1 MFLPILQINSEELPA
16 LAIVCGDPRRAEAIS
31 RKLDDVRELSFA
43 REYRTF
49 VGTYGGVRL
58 AVVSHGVGSPGA
70 AVCFEELIRGGVGTL
85 IRVGTAGSYS
95 ADHPAGSL
103 IVSTAAIRADGLTRQ
118 LVPDGFPAVAD
129 SAVTEALY
137 DAAVQ
142 GGGVVAKGITVTLDV
157 FFNGVVEIPHKAYKA
172 AGALAV
178 EMEIAALFVIASLRG
193 ARAGAIL
200 ALDGYAD
207 ADLAAEYDPHS
218 DAVGEAVEREIN
230 AALRAAAKLSS
241 GGPDQA

>member
-1 MFLPILQINSEELPA
+1 MYLPILQVNSEDLPPY
-16 LAIVCGDPRRAEAIS
+16 AIVCGDPRRAEAIS
-31 RKLDDVRELSFA
+31 TKLTNAAELAFA

-49 VGTYGGVRL
+49 VGEYNGVKL
-58 AVVSHGVGSPGA
+58 AVVSHGVGSAGA
-70 AVCFEELIRGGVGTL
+70 AVCFEELIRGGVTTL

-103 IVSTAAIRADGLTRQ
+103 IVSTAAVRAEGLTKQ

-129 SAVTEALY
+129 SAIVDALFET
-137 DAAVQ
+137 AKESEGIVK
-142 GGGVVAKGITVTLDV
+142 KGITVTLDV
-157 FFNGVVEIPHKAYKA
+157 FFNGVVEVPHKQFKA

-178 EMEIAALFVIASLRG
+178 EMEIAALYIVATLRG

-207 ADLAAEYDPHS
+207 SDLAADYDPHT
-218 DAVGEAVEREIN
+218 DVVANAVEREIVT
-230 AALRAAAKLSS
+230 ALGAIVKLAK
-241 GGPDQA
+241 A

>member
-1 MFLPILQINSEELPA
+1 MLLPILQVQSEDLPSY
-16 LAIVCGDPRRAEAIS
+16 AIVCGDPARAARIAE
-31 RKLDDVRELSFA
+31 KLSGARELAFS

-49 VGTYGGVRL
+49 VGDYKGVKL

-70 AVCFEELIRGGVGTL
+70 AVCFEELIRGGVNTL

-103 IVSTAAIRADGLTRQ
+103 IVSTAAVRTDGLTRQ

-137 DAAVQ
+137 EAAQ
-142 GGGVVAKGITVTLDV
+142 QAGGIVSKGITVTLDV
-157 FFNGVVEIPHKAYKA
+157 FFNGVVEVPHKQYKA

-178 EMEIAALFVIASLRG
+178 EMEIAALYIVSTLRG
-193 ARAGAIL
+193 ARAGAIV

-207 ADLAAEYDPHS
+207 SDLAADYDPHT
-218 DAVGEAVEREIN
+218 DVVANAVEREMQ
-230 AALRAAAKLSS
+230 AALNAIVKLAEL
-241 GGPDQA
+241 PQ

>member
-1 MFLPILQINSEELPA
+1 MLLPILQVHSEDLPA
-16 LAIVCGDPRRAEAIS
+16 FAIVCGDPGRAAKIAE
-31 RKLDDVRELSFA
+31 KLSNSRELAFS

-49 VGTYGGVRL
+49 VGEFNGAKL

-70 AVCFEELIRGGVGTL
+70 AVCFEELIRGGVKTL

-103 IVSTAAIRADGLTRQ
+103 IVSTAAVRTDGLTRQ

-129 SAVTEALY
+129 MDVTQVLYEAALE
-137 DAAVQ
+137 A
-142 GGGVVAKGITVTLDV
+142 GGIVKKGITVTLDV
-157 FFNGVVEIPHKAYKA
+157 FFNGVVEVPHKQYKQ

-178 EMEIAALFVIASLRG
+178 EMEISALYIVAAMRG
-193 ARAGAIL
+193 ARAGAIV

-207 ADLAAEYDPHS
+207 ADLAGEYDPHT
-218 DAVGEAVEREIN
+218 DVVAKAIEREID
-230 AALRAAAKLSS
+230 AALHAMAKL
-241 GGPDQA
+241 ANN